1 MYLGSGNRASEAE
14 ENRPAHFCFENED
27 VPRLTYCYIWFRH
40 KLNTPLAVN
49 EVVQSALL
57 NENILIEFIA
67 PLKKDFINV
76 PRKQASSEEIE
87 LLFDIQPRQTV
98 PLFVYAI

>member
-1 MYLGSGNRASEAE
+1 M
-14 ENRPAHFCFENED
+14 
-27 VPRLTYCYIWFRH
+27 
-40 KLNTPLAVN
+40 N